1 MNPHWFWQSLN
12 GIAKQP
18 DIIADL
24 ACKAESQLGLIRFRQ
39 RHDTLLQ
46 VLMPVAPPVDMDLP
60 TSPASTLLLRCRFD
74 AGLLYKPLLLAKP
87 KFGFSTS
94 ELRAVGQHGVET
106 DPAALAEMR
115 FSGAL
120 YQA

>member
-24 ACKAESQLGLIRFRQ
+24 ARKAESQLGLIRFRQ

-74 AGLLYKPLLLAKP
+74 AGLL
-87 KFGFSTS
+87 
-94 ELRAVGQHGVET
+94 
-106 DPAALAEMR
+106 
-115 FSGAL
+115 
-120 YQA
+120 

>member
-1 MNPHWFWQSLN
+1 
-12 GIAKQP
+12 
-18 DIIADL
+18 
-24 ACKAESQLGLIRFRQ
+24 
-39 RHDTLLQ
+39 
-46 VLMPVAPPVDMDLP
+46 MPVAPPVDMDLP